1 MPISAACDVWSLCFH
16 SDLKNTLSPLRF
28 DIVGKNILALFLQ
41 GTLFFLL
48 NLLIEYNFF
57 IKPRYIYSYNK
68 NVYA

>member
-1 MPISAACDVWSLCFH
+1 MPISAVCDVWSLCFY

-41 GTLFFLL
+41 GTLFFFL

-57 IKPRYIYSYNK
+57 IKPRYIQLQQ
-68 NVYA
+68 NVYT